1 MQRHAQRGHKE
12 DHRQN
17 QVAVQIRALHEHKTE
32 QVDPERRRGVLH
44 HPPAHPS
51 AFILRVQPRISAPRR
66 NRAEQQHRR
75 DHQVCRALRREQ
87 RHAAPPADELEE
99 VREDRPERL
108 PHRRAVERVED
119 EGARPAHAAG
129 KQTRIDD
136 FRHSIAQRAHRESR
150 QRHGQEPRVRV
161 AARALSS
168 GKQPVKPRHR
178 HHRAEEAEHIAHRA
192 EPLDQTEQRKR
203 GLVPLS
209 LPPRRPEP
217 ERHAPKAEDQVN
229 DVITAD
235 GHVARVDGARRQ
247 REHRGHAERCAQ
259 RQPARAAQPRAR
271 RHAQHEDERVADD
284 PHRLVA
290 GRQQKRQRVKQ
301 VHVDAVDLRGI
312 QPIHLNQA
320 VRPRLP
326 VRQND
331 LRGHVA
337 VQIDQIPG
345 LLQPNGE
352 DQRQYTEHPP
362 RIIFFID

>member
-1 MQRHAQRGHKE
+1 MCA
-12 DHRQN
+12 
-17 QVAVQIRALHEHKTE
+17 
-32 QVDPERRRGVLH
+32 
-44 HPPAHPS
+44 
-51 AFILRVQPRISAPRR
+51 
-66 NRAEQQHRR
+66 
-75 DHQVCRALRREQ
+75 
-87 RHAAPPADELEE
+87 
-99 VREDRPERL
+99 
-108 PHRRAVERVED
+108 
-119 EGARPAHAAG
+119 
-129 KQTRIDD
+129 
-136 FRHSIAQRAHRESR
+136 SR
-150 QRHGQEPRVRV
+150 RVRFP
-161 AARALSS
+161 AESS
-168 GKQPVKPRHR
+168 QSPRHR

-192 EPLDQTEQRKR
+192 ESLDQTEHRKC

-217 ERHAPKAEDQVN
+217 ERHTPKAEDQVN

-247 REHRGHAERCAQ
+247 REHRRHAERRAQ

-352 DQRQYTEHPP
+352 DQRQHAERRAQRNPL
-362 RIIFFID
+362 F